1 MPSLFLP
8 LKSAGST
15 ISFVLKGVRSQGQ
28 EWGQGCWVQKCQC
41 GHFRGHAHW
50 ILLAMGGSVYG
61 CGLLTPVNTKMCVCV
76 CVCVCVCARSVTQSC
91 LTDCD
96 PMDCSPPVFLCPWDF
111 SSNHTG
117 EGCHFLLQRIFPTQ
131 GSNLGLLHCKKVL
144 SHCATW
150 EAINMKYINL
160 NISMLGASPGGSVV
174 KNPPANEGDLALILG
189 PGRSHVPRSS

>member
-1 MPSLFLP
+1 MGPRMLGPKMPMWALQRSCP
-8 LKSAGST
+8 LDSSGH
-15 ISFVLKGVRSQGQ
+15 G
-28 EWGQGCWVQKCQC
+28 WQC
-41 GHFRGHAHW
+41 LRLWASHPCK
-50 ILLAMGGSVYG
+50 YK
-61 CGLLTPVNTKMCVCV
+61 NVCV

-91 LTDCD
+91 LTNCD

-131 GSNLGLLHCKKVL
+131 GSNPGLLHCKKVL

-160 NISMLGASPGGSVV
+160 NISMLGASPGGSVA